1 MYVTLSPTSQARGLP
16 AGMEMPANWLVRG
29 GGPLDAASAS
39 KPAIFCWLARTDL
52 AAVARQPHFRNHGA
66 SSRQRRICHHHRRRP
81 EGGGLH
87 PDGLPVLR
95 CVHLIYLFCICLD
108 NFEVC
113 VHLDLMS
120 HSSPHLRDAHLP
132 VVRRSMT
139 FYHVDDSVAKGYP
152 PSCPKHRAS
161 GQIDC
166 GIRRQYSWHLSDVSV
181 RRRRRRRR

>member
-52 AAVARQPHFRNHGA
+52 AAIARQPHFCNHDA
-66 SSRQRRICHHHRRRP
+66 SRQRRICHHHRRRSK
-81 EGGGLH
+81 GGGLH

-95 CVHLIYLFCICLD
+95 CVHHILLFLHVSALISLA
-108 NFEVC
+108 EKVQ
-113 VHLDLMS
+113 HLMS

-132 VVRRSMT
+132 VVLVI
-139 FYHVDDSVAKGYP
+139 HDLP
-152 PSCPKHRAS
+152 PR
-161 GQIDC
+161 
-166 GIRRQYSWHLSDVSV
+166 
-181 RRRRRRRR
+181 